1 LQLSLDL
8 MHMNLEPRSVAG
20 VCAIVFLSTGTLF
33 LWLALL
39 AERGLRGYQGARDE
53 KDPAFV
59 SARKFTLVAGV
70 IGYLY
75 LFGFVISPWLCRF
88 LPGIAVAL
96 VWVVTVAA
104 LWDAILRFFQ
114 RRPPTGQ
121 TRIDESASRD
131 SG

>member
-1 LQLSLDL
+1 

-20 VCAIVFLSTGTLF
+20 ACAIVFLSTGTLF

-39 AERGLRGYQGARDE
+39 AERGLRSYQGPRDE

-70 IGYLY
+70 LGYLY
-75 LFGFVISPWLCRF
+75 LFGFAIGPWLYRF
-88 LPGIAVAL
+88 LPGIVVAL
-96 VWVVTVAA
+96 IWVVTVGV

-114 RRPPTGQ
+114 RRPCTGQ
-121 TRIDESASRD
+121 TGINESASRG